1 MIYLWSVTEG
11 EIRVLKCLG
20 RFKVR
25 ADVKD
30 GIFVASLAFIL
41 FAKEDFSVD
50 WVLKPFKSR
59 VQQTRGQVC
68 RLWFPVVLLL

>member
-1 MIYLWSVTEG
+1 MSRW
-11 EIRVLKCLG
+11 
-20 RFKVR
+20 FKVR

-30 GIFVASLAFIL
+30 GIFVASLAFIE

-50 WVLKPFKSR
+50 RVLKPFKSR
-59 VQQTRGQVC
+59 VQWTRGQVC